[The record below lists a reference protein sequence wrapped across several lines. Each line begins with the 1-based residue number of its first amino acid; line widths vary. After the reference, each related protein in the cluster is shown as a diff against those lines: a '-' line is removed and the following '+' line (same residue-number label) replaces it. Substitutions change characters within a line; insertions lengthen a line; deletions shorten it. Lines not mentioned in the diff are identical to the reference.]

1 MPVYVFIMMNYTETI
16 KYLYNSAPLF
26 QNVGGRAYK
35 EGLDNTLTLDAHLG
49 NPQNSFKSIHIAGT
63 NGKGSCAH
71 SIASVL
77 QGFGLKVGLYTS
89 PHLMDFRER
98 IRINGKVIPK
108 GYVIDFVEKLRP
120 SFECLHPSF
129 FEITTALA
137 FKYFADEKV
146 DVAIIEVGL
155 GGRLDCTNVITPI
168 MSIITNISLDH
179 TQFLGETLDK
189 IAVEKAGIIK
199 HRVPVV
205 IGESVEETK
214 PIFELKAKKE
224 NASIIF
230 AEEFPEVIQA
240 DIKDSV
246 EINYESRSF
255 GKIKSHL
262 CGEYQLKN
270 MNTILTALHL
280 LFSEKLLAKLND
292 KVDSMK
298 REECES
304 IVRRGLEVVELRTG
318 LMGRWQVVCKKPKVI
333 CDTGHNPGGWKYLAI
348 QLSHS
353 KYNKLHIV
361 FGMAADKDV
370 SSVLE
375 SLPKTANFYFTQAS
389 VKRAMECHELQVL
402 ALKHGIEGNSFSN
415 VRDAYEA
422 AQSVALPD
430 DLIYIGGSS
439 FIVADFLKFFTT
451 KDLDK

>member
-1 MPVYVFIMMNYTETI
+1 MNYTETI

-26 QNVGGRAYK
+26 QNVGGKAYK
-35 EGLDNTLTLDAHLG
+35 EGLDNTLALDAHLG

-77 QGFGLKVGLYTS
+77 QEFGLKVGLYTS
-89 PHLMDFRER
+89 PHLVDFRER
-98 IRINGKVIPK
+98 IRINGKVIPE

-120 SFECLHPSF
+120 LFERLHPSF

-146 DVAIIEVGL
+146 DVAVIEVGL

-168 MSIITNISLDH
+168 MSVITNISLDH
-179 TQFLGETLDK
+179 IQFLGETLDK
-189 IAVEKAGIIK
+189 IATEKAGIIK
-199 HRVPVV
+199 REVPVV
-205 IGESVEETK
+205 IGESSEETE
-214 PIFELKAKKE
+214 PIFEQKAKKE
-224 NASIIF
+224 TAPIIF
-230 AEEFPEVIQA
+230 AEDCPEVIQA
-240 DIKDSV
+240 DIKDSE
-246 EINYESRSF
+246 EINYESRSV

-280 LFSEKLLAKLND
+280 LFSEKLLDKLND

-298 REECES
+298 KEECES
-304 IVRRGLEVVELRTG
+304 IIRKGLEVVEVSTG

-333 CDTGHNPGGWKYLAI
+333 CDTGHNPGGWKYLAP

-353 KYNKLHIV
+353 SYNKLHIV

-370 SSVLE
+370 SSVLK
-375 SLPKTANFYFTQAS
+375 SLPQTASFYFTQAS
-389 VKRAMECHELQVL
+389 VKRAMDCHELQAL
-402 ALKHGIEGNSFSN
+402 ALKHGIVGNSFSN
-415 VRDAYEA
+415 VKEAYEA
-422 AQSVALPD
+422 ARFAASPD

-439 FIVADFLKFFTT
+439 FIVADFLKFFSPRI
-451 KDLDK
+451 